1 MDYFKNPEHEDD
13 PGADIFF
20 FDYGVVACWGMTK
33 NQEWTVVRGIAAQVG
48 WGEWSGGEGLKK
60 RPGSETIPKCDGA
73 PCLGTTAHCTIFPHL
88 LSTPLSAPQVQIQPL
103 LEKEMEVDE
112 FEYNFS
118 ATEKPNVRNDTVTLH
133 KRFARDHKVSE

>member
-1 MDYFKNPEHEDD
+1 MLLPRQDCFYVDYFKNPEHEDD

-88 LSTPLSAPQVQIQPL
+88 CQYSFHNS
-103 LEKEMEVDE
+103 
-112 FEYNFS
+112 
-118 ATEKPNVRNDTVTLH
+118 VRISGPDPAA
-133 KRFARDHKVSE
+133 ARERDGGR